1 LNKNHLKKVLIVF
14 PSTFSANRKDNLK
27 TIVKEKLE
35 LIHVKVN
42 KIISEESCIA
52 FEVTNLVGASASLVD
67 MFGIDKVA
75 IAKHVTNGFTDI
87 VTTIVN
93 TGKQIIFP
101 GEKFF
106 VKVQMSSNAKVSYVG
121 RDIEFVS
128 SSNLIAELSSIA
140 AKPAKNEHEANK
152 TILSYIGKDSAY
164 VCIQMDTA
172 HGGLPFGSQ
181 KEKVA
186 CSIHNVLSAVSCL
199 ITVKCGFVPDF
210 LILYTNNDDLKE
222 NAKIFSRI
230 ANKTCIKKHKIRV
243 AYIDLPD
250 KLDHNLK
257 LMLQES
263 ISANILTHLPENRLI
278 IPLSTAIHPTWF
290 VEATMKKIVFAGK
303 TPWLP
308 LMFLTDSI
316 YHTAKDAGLEDKTT
330 SIDTLIK
337 DMAFKREEYEK
348 YENKIDALSKAAIEN
363 MKTIPLKIGPNYL
376 HDIIDSI

>member
-14 PSTFSANRKDNLK
+14 PSALSANRKDKLK
-27 TIVKEKLE
+27 TVVKEKLE

-42 KIISEESCIA
+42 KTISEESCIV
-52 FEVTNLVGASASLVD
+52 FEVTNLVEAAASVVE

-75 IAKHVTNGFTDI
+75 IAKHITNGFADI

-93 TGKQIIFP
+93 TGKQIILP
-101 GEKFF
+101 EEKFF
-106 VKVQMSSNAKVSYVG
+106 VKVQTTSNAKVSYIG

-128 SSNLIAELSSIA
+128 SSNLTAELSSIA
-140 AKPAKNEHEANK
+140 AKPAKNEYDANK

-172 HGGLPFGSQ
+172 LGGLPFGSQ
-181 KEKVA
+181 NQKVV

-210 LILYTNNDDLKE
+210 LILYTNDDDLKE
-222 NAKIFSRI
+222 NAKLFSYI
-230 ANKTCIKKHKIRV
+230 ANKMCIKKHKIRI

-250 KLDHNLK
+250 KFDHNLK

-263 ISANILTHLPENRLI
+263 ISANILTLLPENRLV
-278 IPLSTAIHPTWF
+278 IPLSAAIHPTWF

-303 TPWLP
+303 MPWMP
-308 LMFLTDSI
+308 LMLLTDSI
-316 YHTAKDAGLEDKTT
+316 YHHAKDIGLEEDKTA
-330 SIDTLIK
+330 IDALIK
-337 DMAFKREEYEK
+337 DMTFKREEYEK
-348 YENKIDALSKAAIEN
+348 YEKKIDALSKATIKN
-363 MKTIPLKIGPNYL
+363 MKTISLKIGPNYL

>member
-1 LNKNHLKKVLIVF
+1 MNKNHLKKVLLVF

-52 FEVTNLVGASASLVD
+52 FEVTNLVEASASLVD

-87 VTTIVN
+87 VNTIVN

-101 GEKFF
+101 EEKFF
-106 VKVQMSSNAKVSYVG
+106 VKVEMSSNAKVSYVG

-128 SSNLIAELSSIA
+128 SSNLTVELSSIA
-140 AKPAKNEHEANK
+140 AKPAKNEYEANK

-222 NAKIFSRI
+222 NAKLFSHI
-230 ANKTCIKKHKIRV
+230 ANKTCIKKHKIRL

-250 KLDHNLK
+250 KFDHNVK

-290 VEATMKKIVFAGK
+290 VEATMKQIVFAGK

-316 YHTAKDAGLEDKTT
+316 YHNAKDTGLEDKTT

-337 DMAFKREEYEK
+337 DMAFKKEEYEK
-348 YENKIDALSKAAIEN
+348 YENNIVALSKTAIEN
-363 MKTIPLKIGPNYL
+363 MKTISLKIGPNYL

>member
-1 LNKNHLKKVLIVF
+1 MNKNHLKKVLLVF

-52 FEVTNLVGASASLVD
+52 FEVTNLVEASASLVD

-87 VTTIVN
+87 VNTIVN

-101 GEKFF
+101 EEKFF
-106 VKVQMSSNAKVSYVG
+106 VKVEMSGNAKVSYVG

-128 SSNLIAELSSIA
+128 SSNLTVQLSSIA
-140 AKPAKNEHEANK
+140 AKPAKNQYEANK

-172 HGGLPFGSQ
+172 YGGLPFGSQ

-199 ITVKCGFVPDF
+199 ITVKCGFVSDF

-222 NAKIFSRI
+222 NAKLFSHI
-230 ANKTCIKKHKIRV
+230 ANKTCIKKHKIRL

-250 KLDHNLK
+250 KFDHNVK

-290 VEATMKKIVFAGK
+290 VEATMKQIVFAGK

-316 YHTAKDAGLEDKTT
+316 YHTAKDIGLEDKTT
-330 SIDTLIK
+330 YIDTLIK
-337 DMAFKREEYEK
+337 DMAFKKEEYEK
-348 YENKIDALSKAAIEN
+348 YENNIVALSKAAIEN
-363 MKTIPLKIGPNYL
+363 MKTISLKIGPNYL